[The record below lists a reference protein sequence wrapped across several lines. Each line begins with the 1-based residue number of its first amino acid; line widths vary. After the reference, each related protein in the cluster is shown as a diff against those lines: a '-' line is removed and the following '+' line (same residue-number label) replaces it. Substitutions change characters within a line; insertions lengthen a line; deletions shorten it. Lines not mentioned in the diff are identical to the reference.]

1 MKTIL
6 ITGCNRGIGFG
17 LVKHLC
23 ENYRQMENIFATCRN
38 PQSAQVSDQNIKL
51 LIEAQREKYTRE
63 LGSKMIAR
71 NYASNWHRF
80 IVNTSR
86 CVQHCCKI

>member
-23 ENYRQMENIFATCRN
+23 ENYGQMENIFATCRN
-38 PQSAQVSDQNIKL
+38 PQNAQVSVNRSTYYD
-51 LIEAQREKYTRE
+51 YTVAT
-63 LGSKMIAR
+63 LVHIAR
-71 NYASNWHRF
+71 STNIHM
-80 IVNTSR
+80 
-86 CVQHCCKI
+86 K